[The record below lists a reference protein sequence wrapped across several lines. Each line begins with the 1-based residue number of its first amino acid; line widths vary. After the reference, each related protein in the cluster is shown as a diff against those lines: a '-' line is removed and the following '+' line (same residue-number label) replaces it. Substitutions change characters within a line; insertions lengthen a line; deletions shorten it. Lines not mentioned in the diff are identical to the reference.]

1 MTCYMHHVPGR
12 LRIRTPLVKN
22 NRNVAA
28 EVESL
33 LLAVPG
39 VDDVTINLTTG
50 SCLVKYDLSMTKR
63 DDIISLLSGK
73 GYFDRSKAVTN
84 DEYFEGIASKLLSF
98 AVAFI

>member
-22 NRNVAA
+22 NKNAA
-28 EVESL
+28 TEVERL
-33 LLAVPG
+33 LLTMPG
-39 VDDVTINLTTG
+39 VDDVTITLTTG
-50 SCLVKYDLSMTKR
+50 SCLVKYDPSMTKR
-63 DDIISLLSGK
+63 DDIISLLSGE

>member
-22 NRNVAA
+22 NKNAAA
-28 EVESL
+28 EVERL
-33 LLAVPG
+33 LLTTPG

-50 SCLVKYDLSMTKR
+50 SCLVKYDPSKARR